1 MATYTIRPVNM
12 DLVQEH
18 EPDIADAVVPYGEHK
33 FDEIEWTRN
42 YAGEIYPMSGIVH
55 LSTGGQYRVFAP
67 CRKGFVVQKA
77 YKMDMSESDEVL
89 REWGDYNEYNMW
101 DCNDKRLQDWLQ
113 NQVSNVI
120 DYNHHTCKPT
130 YRLRAFGPRRSEKFV
145 GKITLWQSQ
154 KNRDDDRLTA
164 MKPARAIKLMFPEL
178 DHKSLITISD
188 AYLQE
193 FAPRDLTLHTSKDA
207 DEFAFAYSGEQ
218 SPTEN
223 VRTTPGRKSMA
234 CSCMRYEFD
243 HLSAH
248 PATAYASGDFTIIY
262 TTDQNNLVASRCV
275 VYYKEGQPRQAGP
288 VYGVSEQAIDM
299 IEEYLH
305 KLKVTLY
312 ENGACWIGARL
323 QRIEE
328 EGGFL
333 APYLD
338 LTPQSLTDTGD
349 YLEVHRRGEIDAS
362 QYNGIL
368 GGHYTSCHEC
378 GEHLS
383 EDDYY
388 YSEYNNNHYCE
399 SCFYDEHLYCDYWQE
414 TVHQDETIVCWRV
427 GYNGQHE
434 SVRVYERIV
443 HDGDVFVEC
452 SDNEYWHI
460 DDAVFCE
467 SQQEFISP
475 DDIGDYFTSDWDGEL
490 YPDDQMCRLENGDAV
505 SREELDNDH
514 NVWQKNEDDVWEQV
528 QEELELDA

>member
-12 DLVQEH
+12 DFVRAH
-18 EPDIADAVVPYGEHK
+18 EPDIVDAVVPYGEHK
-33 FDEIEWTRN
+33 FDDIEWTRG
-42 YAGEIYPMSGIVH
+42 YDGEVFPMSGIVH

-67 CRKGFVVQKA
+67 TRKGFVVQKA

-101 DCNDKRLQDWLQ
+101 DCDDKRLQDWLQ
-113 NQVSNVI
+113 GQVSDMI
-120 DYNHHTCKPT
+120 DYNHTTCKPT
-130 YRLRAFGPRRSEKFV
+130 YRLRAFGPRRSEKFF
-145 GKITLWQSQ
+145 GKITLWQTQ
-154 KNRDDDRLTA
+154 KNRDEDRLTA
-164 MKPARAIKLMFPEL
+164 MKPARAIKMMFPEL
-178 DHKSLITISD
+178 DHKSLITITD
-188 AYLQE
+188 AFLQE
-193 FAPRDLTLHTSKDA
+193 FAPRELTLHTSKDA
-207 DEFAFAYSGEQ
+207 DEFAFAYAGEQ
-218 SPTEN
+218 SPSEN
-223 VRTTPGRKSMA
+223 IQTTSGRKSMA
-234 CSCMRYEFD
+234 SSCMRYDFD
-243 HLSAH
+243 NLSAH

-262 TTDQNNLVASRCV
+262 TTDQKNLVASRCV
-275 VYYKEGQPRQAGP
+275 VYYKQGQPRQAGP
-288 VYGVSEQAIDM
+288 VYGVSEQSIDM

-328 EGGFL
+328 DGGFL

-368 GGHYTSCHEC
+368 GGHYTCCSQCSEN
-378 GEHLS
+378 LS
-383 EDDYY
+383 EDEYW
-388 YSEYNNNHYCE
+388 YSEYNDQHYCE
-399 SCFYDEHLYCDYWQE
+399 SCYYDEHSYCDYWQE
-414 TVHQDETIVCWRV
+414 TVHNDQMITCWRV

-452 SDNEYWHI
+452 TDYEYWHI
-460 DDAVFCE
+460 DDAVYCE
-467 SQQEFISP
+467 YENNFISP
-475 DDIGDYFTSDWDGEL
+475 DNIGDYFTSDWDGEL
-490 YPDDQMCRLENGDAV
+490 YPNDQECRLTDGDTV
-505 SREELDNDH
+505 SKYELDEH
-514 NVWQKNEDDVWEQV
+514 PGIWQKNDDDEWEEV